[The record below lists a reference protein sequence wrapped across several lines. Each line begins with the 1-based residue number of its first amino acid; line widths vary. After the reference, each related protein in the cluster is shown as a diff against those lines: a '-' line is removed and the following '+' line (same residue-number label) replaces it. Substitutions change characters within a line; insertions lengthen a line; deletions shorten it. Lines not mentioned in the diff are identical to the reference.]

1 MNFKMENIKVNF
13 KIEFDAHHVVLNS
26 FKTQLTSI
34 PGFNWQSWNQAAA
47 YCFQNSLNAE
57 AEEFVTLYISM
68 NENETNRNMYG
79 YVLMN
84 LKKNEE
90 ALKVFKK
97 NTEKYPQSWNVFDSL
112 GEALNKTDDSSGA
125 IFNYKKALELA
136 LAN

>member
-1 MNFKMENIKVNF
+1 
-13 KIEFDAHHVVLNS
+13 
-26 FKTQLTSI
+26 
-34 PGFNWQSWNQAAA
+34 
-47 YCFQNSLNAE
+47 
-57 AEEFVTLYISM
+57 
-68 NENETNRNMYG
+68 MYG

-136 LAN
+136 PANQKKRIEDILSALKAK